1 MRRESRHSGRHGRA
15 VDDGEAFF
23 GCRLIGA
30 MPASSRATSALFTLL
45 APSTSRG
52 PVEAVA
58 DDLPSITAPIHASAL
73 RSPDAEMLDGNPWHD
88 ILIQEVKQGFH
99 DVDPKARRT
108 AGEGIEADDHGRPH
122 PSLWHAGSGERVV
135 WRERTFHQRAYVVV
149 ILGPC

>member
-30 MPASSRATSALFTLL
+30 MPASSRAISALFTLL

-52 PVEAVA
+52 PAEAVA

-73 RSPDAEMLDGNPWHD
+73 RSPDAEMLP
-88 ILIQEVKQGFH
+88 
-99 DVDPKARRT
+99 RT
-108 AGEGIEADDHGRPH
+108 GICGTT
-122 PSLWHAGSGERVV
+122 SLFKWLSRDCTMSTRMPDAPLERVL
-135 WRERTFHQRAYVVV
+135 RRMIMDARAHDSGVQVSFSGSELFISV
-149 ILGPC
+149 RCRRSFRS